1 MIFTAVRR
9 SLRILKPKLSN
20 WNNASMYCRQQQQVL
35 PQQLNNASMYC
46 RQQQQVLQQQLAS
59 ASIPCS
65 PRRKMQLKL
74 LQMSF
79 DA

>member
-1 MIFTAVRR
+1 
-9 SLRILKPKLSN
+9 
-20 WNNASMYCRQQQQVL
+20 MYCRQQQQVL

>member
-1 MIFTAVRR
+1 MEKASGFHVSLVIFTAVHR
-9 SLRILKPKLSN
+9 SLQILKPKLSN
-20 WNNASMYCRQQQQVL
+20 W
-35 PQQLNNASMYC
+35 NNASMYC

-74 LQMSF
+74 LQMNL